1 MSRRLQTAK
10 PKLALWMLVAVADMG
25 LLVASLGVTTVLLAL
40 AGIAA
45 ATALAGGAVTL
56 LRRNRTSPPSRMSEM
71 SRPLPRMPQ
80 SRRRRVA
87 A

>member
-45 ATALAGGAVTL
+45 VVALAGGALTAF
-56 LRRNRTSPPSRMSEM
+56 RRSRTPE
-71 SRPLPRMPQ
+71 RMPE
-80 SRRRRVA
+80 RRRRIA